1 MNTYVKMWLYT
12 PSMHEQATLAGFLT
26 LNRNFISTACA
37 LPTCMLQYLPWIS
50 WTILNLEVSLLEQ
63 HVPSNNILFC
73 MNLQLKFVFFC
84 WILSMQYTFPTVNE
98 DFYIQFKV
106 NIWFLRFLEY
116 CCSWHWTDAAS
127 LLLLIWIQ
135 EGHTKIKR
143 KHNKRIIS
151 SDLALQPSSPPGH
164 QMRWDT

>member
-1 MNTYVKMWLYT
+1 
-12 PSMHEQATLAGFLT
+12 
-26 LNRNFISTACA
+26 
-37 LPTCMLQYLPWIS
+37 
-50 WTILNLEVSLLEQ
+50 
-63 HVPSNNILFC
+63 
-73 MNLQLKFVFFC
+73 
-84 WILSMQYTFPTVNE
+84 
-98 DFYIQFKV
+98 
-106 NIWFLRFLEY
+106 
-116 CCSWHWTDAAS
+116 